1 MKTRIKPEIALFTL
15 LALAVA
21 VVVLPILGNL
31 PLNGDE
37 KHILDHIIKM
47 RTADLG
53 SVLSSSN
60 DIFFS
65 AYAYVVNLIAK
76 FTTIDIAVILR
87 LPGAVA
93 AMILT
98 LCLFHYNRTGDKTD
112 TSFLASLLFLSC
124 GLTMRFT
131 FQASPIIIPAA
142 LFIFALMSGY
152 RLACNSTKRHFWIA
166 VFASA
171 CSTVFIGVTSPI
183 ICVMMIIVLMAS
195 NSGYSAKNYVGT
207 VISQILGIAAA
218 FIGIYII
225 TGNRDIADS
234 IFNVSRQLDALGLRN
249 SMINVFASYLIFAVF
264 PWSIPLIISAFW
276 FFKHINKVWHKFLTL
291 GTLQQFGI
299 VIFLFTLPS
308 MFFET
313 RFSLILIVTSMFF
326 NMPLIGKY
334 LLYQFDRHPSV
345 WRITGG
351 IAATIVALGV
361 VAFIVLK
368 SAASITIGSI
378 SIALAHGLD
387 FWSVLVLVCIF
398 ISLYSLWRN
407 KREIRN
413 NHRYLYNIVVL
424 YFLSAVLTIGYIIQK
439 VAITSL

>member
-1 MKTRIKPEIALFTL
+1 
-15 LALAVA
+15 
-21 VVVLPILGNL
+21 
-31 PLNGDE
+31 
-37 KHILDHIIKM
+37 
-47 RTADLG
+47 
-53 SVLSSSN
+53 
-60 DIFFS
+60 
-65 AYAYVVNLIAK
+65 
-76 FTTIDIAVILR
+76 
-87 LPGAVA
+87 
-93 AMILT
+93 
-98 LCLFHYNRTGDKTD
+98 
-112 TSFLASLLFLSC
+112 
-124 GLTMRFT
+124 
-131 FQASPIIIPAA
+131 
-142 LFIFALMSGY
+142 
-152 RLACNSTKRHFWIA
+152 
-166 VFASA
+166 
-171 CSTVFIGVTSPI
+171 
-183 ICVMMIIVLMAS
+183 MIIVLMAS